1 MCIMNSM
8 DFNAINKTELFAK
21 ETMDNYDESHNFSHA
36 LRVKNLAT
44 KIAISEKLNDNEIF
58 EVMLAALV
66 HDICDHKYNNGEC
79 QEEKLRSF
87 FEGIVDSHTT
97 NKVVYLACNISLSKE
112 IETKNTN
119 TKCIDY
125 NLNKLLDCIR
135 DADRIESLGS
145 MGISRYFTYG
155 IIKRNSDIDTVIK
168 NIEHRTTILMQHIKT
183 DLGKKISYDKYKIVK
198 MFIDDYYNTIYN
210 YHNY

>member
-8 DFNAINKTELFAK
+8 DFNAVNKTELFAK
-21 ETMDNYDESHNFSHA
+21 EIMDTYDESHNFSHV
-36 LRVKNLAT
+36 LRVKCLAT
-44 KIAISEKLNDNEIF
+44 KIAISENLNDIEIF
-58 EVMLAALV
+58 EVILASLV
-66 HDICDHKYNNGEC
+66 HDIGDNKYANGEN
-79 QEEKLRSF
+79 QETKLKDF
-87 FEGIVDSHTT
+87 FVNILDTYTV

-112 IETKNTN
+112 IDMKNTN

-125 NLNKLLDCIR
+125 NLNKQLNCIR

-145 MGISRYFTYG
+145 IGISRYFTYG
-155 IIKRNSDIDTVIK
+155 IINRKSNIDTIIK

-183 DLGKKISYDKYKIVK
+183 EMGKKISQDKYKIIK
-198 MFIDDYYNTIYN
+198 MFIEDYYTTIHN

>member
-1 MCIMNSM
+1 MNINM
-8 DFNAINKTELFAK
+8 DFNAINKTELFTK
-21 ETMDNYDESHNFSHA
+21 EIMDNYDESHNFSHA

-44 KIAISEKLNDNEIF
+44 KIAVSENLNDNEIF

-79 QEEKLRSF
+79 QEDKLRSF
-87 FEGIVDSHTT
+87 FENIVDTNTT

-112 IETKNTN
+112 INMKNKI

-125 NLNKLLDCIR
+125 NLNKQLDCIR

-155 IIKRNSDIDTVIK
+155 IIHRNSDIDTIIK
-168 NIEHRTTILMQHIKT
+168 NIEYRTAILMQHIKT
-183 DLGKKISYDKYKIVK
+183 ELGRKISQDKYNIVK
-198 MFIDDYYNTIYN
+198 MFIDDYYDSIHN

>member
-8 DFNAINKTELFAK
+8 DFNAINKTELFAN
-21 ETMDNYDESHNFSHA
+21 EIMDNYDESHNFSHA

-66 HDICDHKYNNGEC
+66 HDICDHKYSNGEC
-79 QEEKLRSF
+79 QEDKLRSF
-87 FEGIVDSHTT
+87 FENIVDIYTT

-112 IETKNTN
+112 IEMKNKN

-125 NLNKLLDCIR
+125 NLSKQLDCIR

-155 IIKRNSDIDTVIK
+155 IVKRNSNIDTVIK
-168 NIEHRTTILMQHIKT
+168 NIEYRTTILMQHIKT
-183 DLGKKISYDKYKIVK
+183 DLGRKISQDKYKIVK

>member
-1 MCIMNSM
+1 MNINM
-8 DFNAINKTELFAK
+8 DFNAINKTELFTK
-21 ETMDNYDESHNFSHA
+21 EIMDNYDESHNFSHA

-44 KIAISEKLNDNEIF
+44 KIAVSENLNDNEIF

-79 QEEKLRSF
+79 QEDKLRSF
-87 FEGIVDSHTT
+87 FENIVDTNTT

-112 IETKNTN
+112 INMKNKI

-125 NLNKLLDCIR
+125 NLNKQLDCIR

-155 IIKRNSDIDTVIK
+155 IIHRNSDIDTIIK
-168 NIEHRTTILMQHIKT
+168 NIEHRTAILMQHIKT
-183 DLGKKISYDKYKIVK
+183 ELGRKISQDKYNIVK
-198 MFIDDYYNTIYN
+198 MFIDDYYDSIHN

>member
-1 MCIMNSM
+1 MNISM
-8 DFNAINKTELFAK
+8 DFNAINKTELFTK
-21 ETMDNYDESHNFSHA
+21 EIMDNYDESHNFSHA

-44 KIAISEKLNDNEIF
+44 KIAVSENLNDNEIF

-79 QEEKLRSF
+79 QEDKLRNF
-87 FEGIVDSHTT
+87 FENIVDTNTT

-112 IETKNTN
+112 INMKNKI

-125 NLNKLLDCIR
+125 NLNKQLDCIR

-155 IIKRNSDIDTVIK
+155 IIHRNSDIDTIIK
-168 NIEHRTTILMQHIKT
+168 NIEHRTAILMQHIKT
-183 DLGKKISYDKYKIVK
+183 ELGRKISQDKYNIVK
-198 MFIDDYYNTIYN
+198 MFIDDYYDSIHN

>member
-1 MCIMNSM
+1 MNINM
-8 DFNAINKTELFAK
+8 DFNAINKTELFTK
-21 ETMDNYDESHNFSHA
+21 EIMDNYDESHNFSHA

-44 KIAISEKLNDNEIF
+44 KIAVSENLNDNEIF

-79 QEEKLRSF
+79 QEDKLRSF
-87 FEGIVDSHTT
+87 FENIVDTNTT

-112 IETKNTN
+112 INMKNKI

-125 NLNKLLDCIR
+125 NLNKQLDCIR

-155 IIKRNSDIDTVIK
+155 IIHRNSDIDTIIK
-168 NIEHRTTILMQHIKT
+168 NIEHRTAILMQHIKT
-183 DLGKKISYDKYKIVK
+183 ELGRKISQDKYNIVK
-198 MFIDDYYNTIYN
+198 MFIDYYYDSIHN